1 MGEAEGARQFMTTQT
16 ALGGFKILK
25 NLTRIAIVSEGNGFP
40 QELFRTIAEEKINL
54 PYVTLVSEQRFWGLN
69 LVSEAADEEK
79 LCRVLK
85 EKYGNIFV
93 AAPRSAVLSVFPH
106 RRNPEISARLFEAF
120 EQQSLEP
127 DALANSPSTI
137 SIVLKQDLIDSA
149 SHALFEPF
157 TFSAYQTPEDWKL
170 VQEGKEKLYKEV
182 VASYQEKK
190 PKVYGLEFYEG
201 QHLFHIKMKRTRI
214 TSVGASFRGFTRLG
228 LNLTFLATSP
238 SSARDRDIL
247 AFSLPAS
254 QGEAYGR
261 VLKRIAPEIEFRETP
276 WVTIFSMNGPHFGDR
291 YGIVSDLFAS
301 LDTKRVNLLALSCT
315 IASVTGVVPRDQF
328 DSALH
333 ALKERFEIPSV
344 TKRE

>member
-1 MGEAEGARQFMTTQT
+1 MTAQA

-25 NLTRIAIVSEGNGFP
+25 NVTRIAVVSEGNGFP
-40 QELFRTIAEEKINL
+40 EELFRTIAEEKINL
-54 PYVTLVSEQRFWGLN
+54 PYATLVSEERFWGLN
-69 LVSEAADEEK
+69 LVAEAADEEK
-79 LCRVLK
+79 ICRLLR
-85 EKYGNIFV
+85 EKYGKIFTV
-93 AAPRSAVLSVFPH
+93 TSRSAVLSVFPH

-137 SIVLKQDLIDSA
+137 SIVLKQDFIDSA

-170 VQEGKEKLYKEV
+170 AQQGKEKLYKEV

-190 PKVYGLEFYEG
+190 PKVYGLEVYEG
-201 QHLFHIKMKRTRI
+201 QHLLHIKMDRTKI

-228 LNLTFLATSP
+228 LSLTFLATSP
-238 SSARDRDIL
+238 SSAQDKELL

-254 QGEAYGR
+254 QGETYGR

-276 WVTIFSMNGPHFGDR
+276 SVTIFSMNGPHFGDR
-291 YGIVSDLFAS
+291 YGIVSEVLRS
-301 LDTKRVNLLALSCT
+301 LGSRQVPLLALSCT
-315 IASVTGVVPRDQF
+315 IASVTGVVRRDRF
-328 DSALH
+328 ESALE
-333 ALKERFEIPSV
+333 AIQQGFEVPSV
-344 TKRE
+344 TRRD

>member
-1 MGEAEGARQFMTTQT
+1 MTAQA

-25 NLTRIAIVSEGNGFP
+25 NVTRISIVSEGKGFP
-40 QELFRTIAEEKINL
+40 EELFRTIAEEKINL
-54 PYVTLVSEQRFWGLN
+54 PYVTLVSEERFSGLN
-69 LVSEAADEEK
+69 IVAEAADEEK
-79 LCRVLK
+79 ICRLI
-85 EKYGNIFV
+85 EERYGKIFGV
-93 AAPRSAVLSVFPH
+93 APRSAVLSVFPH

-170 VQEGKEKLYKEV
+170 AQEGKEKLYKEV
-182 VASYQEKK
+182 VASYQEQK

-201 QHLFHIKMKRTRI
+201 QHLIHIKRNRTKI
-214 TSVGASFRGFTRLG
+214 TSVGASFRGFTRLS
-228 LNLTFLATSP
+228 LSLTFLATSP
-238 SSARDRDIL
+238 SSAADREIL

-261 VLKRIAPEIEFRETP
+261 VIKRIAPEIEFRETP

-291 YGIVSDLFAS
+291 YGIVSDLLGS
-301 LDTKRVNLLALSCT
+301 LDSKQVNLLALSCT

-328 DSALH
+328 ESALQ
-333 ALKERFEIPSV
+333 AIQERFEVPSV

>member
-1 MGEAEGARQFMTTQT
+1 MTAQA

-25 NLTRIAIVSEGNGFP
+25 NVTRIAVVSEGNGFP
-40 QELFRTIAEEKINL
+40 GDLFRTIAEEKINL
-54 PYVTLVSEQRFWGLN
+54 PYVTLVSEERFWGLN
-69 LVSEAADEEK
+69 IVAEAADEERI
-79 LCRVLK
+79 CRLIR
-85 EKYGNIFV
+85 EKYGTIFSV
-93 AAPRSAVLSVFPH
+93 VPRSAVLSVFPH

-170 VQEGKEKLYKEV
+170 AQQGKEKLYKEV

-190 PKVYGLEFYEG
+190 PKVYGLDFYEG
-201 QHLFHIKMKRTRI
+201 QHLLHIKMNRTKI
-214 TSVGASFRGFTRLG
+214 THVGASFRGFTRLG
-228 LNLTFLATSP
+228 LTLTFLATSP
-238 SSARDRDIL
+238 SAGQDREIL

-254 QGEAYGR
+254 QGEAYGK

-276 WVTIFSMNGPHFGDR
+276 SVTIFSMNGPHFGDR
-291 YGIVSDLFAS
+291 YGIVSEVLMS
-301 LDTKRVNLLALSCT
+301 LRSRQVAPLALSCT
-315 IASVTGVVPRDQF
+315 IASVTGVVRRDQF
-328 DSALH
+328 EAALH
-333 ALKERFEIPSV
+333 ALRQGFEVPSV
-344 TKRE
+344 TQRD